1 MPLTKI
7 VCTLGPATESPD
19 ILRGMIRAGMTVAR
33 LNFSHG
39 TAENKRQTA
48 ALVRRLAAEEGC
60 YVALMGDLQGPK
72 IRVGALPPAGVWLV
86 EGAEIVLT
94 ADAVQNPLT
103 EIPFPHADI
112 IPDVRPGNQILLDDG
127 ALELEV
133 LTVASTSLHCRV
145 RVGGL
150 LTSNKGV
157 NLPGAPLKI
166 PALTEKD
173 KQDALLALE
182 LALDYLALS
191 FVRRAADVIA
201 LEDYLNAHTCAPEE
215 RRAGENPHHTPGIV
229 AKIEKPE
236 ALNDLEAIIRAAD
249 AVMVAR
255 GDLGVETSPE
265 QVPLAQKEIIHLCN
279 RLGKPVITATQMLQ
293 SMIDNP
299 RPTRA
304 EASDVANA
312 ILDGSDA
319 VMLSGETSVGKY
331 PVEAVRMMAKIA
343 ESAENSPYFPYN
355 QLLDME
361 KEATD
366 APDVVNRADT
376 GNRADT
382 VIISSA
388 ISRATVA
395 LAEAAHASAIITSTE
410 SGRTARMV
418 ARHRP
423 HMALLGITP
432 FETTARRLQL
442 VWGVVPAVVVPFD
455 DTDEM
460 IQVMV
465 YGAVTQKYASVGSH
479 VVLTAGIPFTFH
491 GVTNMVK
498 IHTVQMEDIRPSNV

>member
-7 VCTLGPATESPD
+7 VCTLGPATESPEV
-19 ILRGMIRAGMTVAR
+19 LRGMIRAGMTVAR

-39 TAENKRQTA
+39 SAENKRQTA
-48 ALVRRLAAEEGC
+48 ALVRRIAVEEGR

-72 IRVGALPPAGVWLV
+72 IRVGALPPEGVRLV
-86 EGAEIVLT
+86 EGTEITLT
-94 ADAVQNPLT
+94 ADPVQDPLT
-103 EIPFPHADI
+103 EIPFPHAEI
-112 IPDVRPGNQILLDDG
+112 IPDVQPGNQILLDDG
-127 ALELEV
+127 ALELEALAV
-133 LTVASTSLHCRV
+133 FPTHLRCRV

-182 LALDYLALS
+182 LELDYLALS
-191 FVRRAADVIA
+191 FVRRADDVRV

-215 RRAGENPHHTPGIV
+215 RRTGENPHHTPGIV

-236 ALNDLEAIIRAAD
+236 ALTDLEAIACASD

-279 RLGKPVITATQMLQ
+279 RLGRPVITATQMLQ
-293 SMIDNP
+293 SMIDSP

-343 ESAENSPYFPYN
+343 ESVEGSPHFPYN

-361 KEATD
+361 QEAVD
-366 APDVVNRADT
+366 APDAARTDT
-376 GNRADT
+376 G
-382 VIISSA
+382 IISNA
-388 ISRATVA
+388 ISRATVT
-395 LAEAAHASAIITSTE
+395 LAEAARATAILTSTE

-423 HMALLGITP
+423 RMALLGITP
-432 FETTARRLQL
+432 FEATARRLQL
-442 VWGVVPAVVVPFD
+442 VWGVIPTVVVPFN

-460 IQVMV
+460 IQTMV
-465 YGAVTQKYASVGSH
+465 YGAVTRKYASVGSH

-498 IHTVQMEDIRPSNV
+498 VHTVQAEDVRSSGA

>member
-7 VCTLGPATESPD
+7 VCTLGPATESPKV
-19 ILRGMIRAGMTVAR
+19 LRGMIRAGMTVAR

-39 TAENKRQTA
+39 SAENKRQTA
-48 ALVRRLAAEEGC
+48 TLVRRIAAEEGR

-72 IRVGALPPAGVWLV
+72 IRVGTLPPEGIWLV
-86 EGAEIVLT
+86 EGTEITLT
-94 ADAVQNPLT
+94 ADPVQDPLT
-103 EIPFPHADI
+103 EIPFPHADL
-112 IPDVRPGNQILLDDG
+112 IPDIRPGNQILLDDG
-127 ALELEV
+127 TLELEALAV
-133 LTVASTSLHCRV
+133 FPTYLHCRV
-145 RVGGL
+145 HVGGR

-166 PALTEKD
+166 PALTAKD
-173 KQDALLALE
+173 RQDALLALE
-182 LALDYLALS
+182 LGLDYLALS
-191 FVRRAADVIA
+191 FVRRADDVLA
-201 LEDYLNAHTCAPEE
+201 LEDYLNAHADTPDE
-215 RRAGENPHHTPGIV
+215 RQAGENPHYTPGIV

-236 ALNDLEAIIRAAD
+236 ALGDLEAIAQAAD

-255 GDLGVETSPE
+255 GDLGVETRPE
-265 QVPLAQKEIIHLCN
+265 QVPLVQKEIIHLCN
-279 RLGKPVITATQMLQ
+279 RLGRPVITATQMLQ

-331 PVEAVRMMAKIA
+331 PVESVRMMAKIA
-343 ESAENSPYFPYN
+343 ESAEGSPYFPYN

-361 KEATD
+361 KEAAD
-366 APDVVNRADT
+366 APNPIV
-376 GNRADT
+376 
-382 VIISSA
+382 ISSA

-395 LAEAAHASAIITSTE
+395 LAEAAHATAIITSTE

-432 FETTARRLQL
+432 FEATARRLQL
-442 VWGVVPAVVVPFD
+442 VWGVTPAVVIPFN

-460 IQVMV
+460 IQTMV
-465 YGAVTQKYASVGSH
+465 YGAVTQKYASVGSN

-491 GVTNMVK
+491 GVTNMIKV
-498 IHTVQMEDIRPSNV
+498 HTVRAEDVRPSDAKDLSGT

>member
-7 VCTLGPATESPD
+7 VCTLGPATESPEV
-19 ILRGMIRAGMTVAR
+19 LRGMIRAGMTVAR

-48 ALVRRLAAEEGC
+48 ALVRRIAAEEGR

-72 IRVGALPPAGVWLV
+72 IRVGALPPEGVWLT
-86 EGAEIVLT
+86 EGSEITLT
-94 ADAVQNPLT
+94 ADPVQDPLT

-127 ALELEV
+127 ALELEALAV
-133 LTVASTSLHCRV
+133 TPTRLRCRV

-173 KQDALLALE
+173 KQDALVALE
-182 LALDYLALS
+182 LKLDYLALS
-191 FVRRAADVIA
+191 FVRRADDVRL
-201 LEDYLNAHTCAPEE
+201 LEDYLNAHCSVPEK
-215 RRAGENPHHTPGIV
+215 RRAGENPHHVPGII

-236 ALNDLEAIIRAAD
+236 ALDDLDAIVRAAD

-265 QVPLAQKEIIHLCN
+265 QVPLAQKKIIHLCN
-279 RLGKPVITATQMLQ
+279 HLGKPVITATQMLQ
-293 SMIDNP
+293 SMIENP

-343 ESAENSPYFPYN
+343 ESAEGSPYFPYN
-355 QLLDME
+355 QLLDIE
-361 KEATD
+361 QEAID
-366 APDVVNRADT
+366 APDTARADT
-376 GNRADT
+376 S
-382 VIISSA
+382 IISNA

-395 LAEAAHASAIITSTE
+395 LAEAARATAIITSTE

-432 FETTARRLQL
+432 FEATARRLQL
-442 VWGVVPAVVVPFD
+442 VWGVVPAVVAPFD
-455 DTDEM
+455 NTDEM
-460 IQVMV
+460 IQIMV
-465 YGAVTQKYASVGSH
+465 HSAVTQKCAAIGSH
-479 VVLTAGIPFTFH
+479 IVLTAGIPFTFH
-491 GVTNMVK
+491 GVTNMIK
-498 IHTVQMEDIRPSNV
+498 IHTVRAEDLDPASA

>member
-1 MPLTKI
+1 MAGRKETAMPLTKI
-7 VCTLGPATESPD
+7 VCTLGPATESSE

-39 TAENKRQTA
+39 TVENKRQTA
-48 ALVRRLAAEEGC
+48 ALVRRIAAEEGR

-72 IRVGALPPAGVWLV
+72 IRVGTLPSEGVQLV
-86 EGAEIVLT
+86 EDTEITLT
-94 ADAVQNPLT
+94 ADLVQDPLT

-112 IPDVRPGNQILLDDG
+112 IPDVHPGNHILLDDG

-133 LTVASTSLHCRV
+133 LAVFPTHLRCRV
-145 RVGGL
+145 CVGGPL
-150 LTSNKGV
+150 SSHKGV

-173 KQDALLALE
+173 KQDALVALE
-182 LALDYLALS
+182 LELDYLALS
-191 FVRRAADVIA
+191 FVRRAADVRA
-201 LEDYLNAHTCAPEE
+201 LEDYLNAHANAPEE
-215 RRAGENPHHTPGIV
+215 RRAGENPHRIPGIV

-236 ALNDLEAIIRAAD
+236 ALDDLDAIIRAAD

-255 GDLGVETSPE
+255 GDLGVETCPE
-265 QVPLAQKEIIHLCN
+265 QVPLAQKKIIHLCN
-279 RLGKPVITATQMLQ
+279 HLGKPVITATQMLQ

-312 ILDGSDA
+312 IFDGSDA

-331 PVEAVRMMAKIA
+331 PVEAVHMMAKIA
-343 ESAENSPYFPYN
+343 ESAEGSPYFPYN
-355 QLLDME
+355 QLLDIQ
-361 KEATD
+361 KEAAD
-366 APDVVNRADT
+366 APDA
-376 GNRADT
+376 

-388 ISRATVA
+388 ISQATVG
-395 LAEAAHASAIITSTE
+395 LAEAAGATAIITSTE

-442 VWGVVPAVVVPFD
+442 VWGVAPAVVAPFD

-460 IQVMV
+460 IKTMV
-465 YGAVTQKYASVGSH
+465 NGAVAHEYASVGSH

-498 IHTVQMEDIRPSNV
+498 IHTVRAEDIRPSSA

>member
-7 VCTLGPATESPD
+7 VCTLGPATESPEV
-19 ILRGMIRAGMTVAR
+19 LRGMIRAGMTVAR

-39 TAENKRQTA
+39 SAENKRQTA
-48 ALVRRLAAEEGC
+48 ALVRRITAEEGRH
-60 YVALMGDLQGPK
+60 VALMGDLQGPK
-72 IRVGALPPAGVWLV
+72 IRVGTLPPEGVWLV
-86 EGAEIVLT
+86 EGTEITLT
-94 ADAVQNPLT
+94 ADPVQDPLT

-127 ALELEV
+127 TLELEV
-133 LTVASTSLHCRV
+133 LAITLTRLHCRV
-145 RVGGL
+145 HVGGL

-166 PALTEKD
+166 PALTAKD

-182 LALDYLALS
+182 LGLDYLALS
-191 FVRRAADVIA
+191 FVRRADDVLA
-201 LEDYLNAHTCAPEE
+201 LEDYLNAHADTPDE
-215 RRAGENPHHTPGIV
+215 RQAGENPHYTPGIV

-236 ALNDLEAIIRAAD
+236 ALGDLEAIAQAAD

-255 GDLGVETSPE
+255 GDLGVETRPE
-265 QVPLAQKEIIHLCN
+265 QVPLVQKEIIHLCN

-331 PVEAVRMMAKIA
+331 PVESVRMMTKIA
-343 ESAENSPYFPYN
+343 ESAEGSPYFPYN

-361 KEATD
+361 KEAAE
-366 APDVVNRADT
+366 APNA
-376 GNRADT
+376 

-395 LAEAAHASAIITSTE
+395 LAEAAHATAIITSTE

-423 HMALLGITP
+423 QTTLLGITP

-442 VWGVVPAVVVPFD
+442 VWGVTPAVVIPFN

-460 IQVMV
+460 IQTMV
-465 YGAVTQKYASVGSH
+465 YGAVTQKYASVGSN

-491 GVTNMVK
+491 GVTNMIKV
-498 IHTVQMEDIRPSNV
+498 HTVRPEDVHPQDGKGPLGA

>member
-7 VCTLGPATESPD
+7 VCTLGPATESPE

-39 TAENKRQTA
+39 AAENKRQTA
-48 ALVRRLAAEEGC
+48 ALVRRIAAEEGC

-72 IRVGALPPAGVWLV
+72 IRVGTLPPEGVRLV
-86 EGAEIVLT
+86 EGTEITLT
-94 ADAVQNPLT
+94 VDPVQNPLT

-127 ALELEV
+127 ALELAV
-133 LTVASTSLHCRV
+133 LAVAPTRLRCRV

-182 LALDYLALS
+182 LRLDYLALS
-191 FVRRAADVIA
+191 FVRRAEDVIE
-201 LEDYLNAHTCAPEE
+201 LENYLNTHANAPEE
-215 RRAGENPHHTPGIV
+215 RQAGENPHRTPGIV

-236 ALNDLEAIIRAAD
+236 ALGDLEAIARAAD

-255 GDLGVETSPE
+255 GDLGVETCPE

-279 RLGKPVITATQMLQ
+279 HLGKPVITATQMLQ

-343 ESAENSPYFPYN
+343 ESAEGSPYFPYN

-361 KEATD
+361 KEAAD
-366 APDVVNRADT
+366 AP
-376 GNRADT
+376 DT

-395 LAEAAHASAIITSTE
+395 LAEAARAAAIITSTE
-410 SGRTARMV
+410 SGRTARLV

-432 FETTARRLQL
+432 FDSTARRLQL
-442 VWGVVPAVVVPFD
+442 VWGVVPAVVAPFD

-460 IQVMV
+460 IQIMV
-465 YGAVTQKYASVGSH
+465 YGAVTQKYATVGSH

-498 IHTVQMEDIRPSNV
+498 IHTVRAEDIRPSGA

>member
-7 VCTLGPATESPD
+7 VCTLGPATEAPEV
-19 ILRGMIRAGMTVAR
+19 LRGMIRAGMTVAR

-48 ALVRRLAAEEGC
+48 ALVRRIAAEEGR

-72 IRVGALPPAGVWLV
+72 IRVGDVPPEGVWLT
-86 EGAEIVLT
+86 EGAEITLT
-94 ADAVQNPLT
+94 ADPVQDPLV

-112 IPDVRPGNQILLDDG
+112 IPDVRPGDHILLDDG
-127 ALELEV
+127 ALELAV
-133 LTVASTSLHCRV
+133 LAVTPARLRCRV
-145 RVGGL
+145 VVGGL
-150 LTSNKGV
+150 LTSHKGV

-182 LALDYLALS
+182 LHLDYLALS
-191 FVRRAADVIA
+191 FVRRAADIVA
-201 LEDYLNAHTCAPEE
+201 LEDYLNAHADAPAE
-215 RRAGENPHHTPGIV
+215 RRVGAEPHHIPGIV

-236 ALNDLEAIIRAAD
+236 ALGDLEAITRAAD

-265 QVPLAQKEIIHLCN
+265 RVPLAQKEIIHLCN

-293 SMIDNP
+293 SMIENP

-319 VMLSGETSVGKY
+319 VMLSGETAVGKY
-331 PVEAVRMMAKIA
+331 PVASVQMMAKIA
-343 ESAENSPYFPYN
+343 ESMEGSPYFPYN
-355 QLLDME
+355 HLLDME
-361 KEATD
+361 KEAAD
-366 APDVVNRADT
+366 APDAI
-376 GNRADT
+376 
-382 VIISSA
+382 IISSA

-395 LAEAAHASAIITSTE
+395 LAEAAHAAAILTSTE
-410 SGRTARMV
+410 SGRTARLV

-423 HMALLGITP
+423 QMALLGITP
-432 FETTARRLQL
+432 FASTARRLQL
-442 VWGVVPAVVVPFD
+442 VWGVIPAVVTPFS

-460 IQVMV
+460 IQIMV
-465 YGAVTQKYASVGSH
+465 QAAVTRAYAGVGNN
-479 VVLTAGIPFTFH
+479 VILTAGIPFTFH

-498 IHTVQMEDIRPSNV
+498 VHTVRAEDVRPSGA

>member
-7 VCTLGPATESPD
+7 VCTLGPATESPEV
-19 ILRGMIRAGMTVAR
+19 LRGMIRAGMTVAR

-39 TAENKRQTA
+39 TAENKSQTA
-48 ALVRRLAAEEGC
+48 ALVRRIAAEEGR

-72 IRVGALPPAGVWLV
+72 IRVGTLPPAGVWLT
-86 EGAEIVLT
+86 EGTEITLT
-94 ADAVQNPLT
+94 ADPVQDPLT

-112 IPDVRPGNQILLDDG
+112 IPDIRPGNQILLDDG
-127 ALELEV
+127 ALELEALAV
-133 LTVASTSLHCRV
+133 FPTHLRCRV

-182 LALDYLALS
+182 LELDYLALS
-191 FVRRAADVIA
+191 FVRRADDVRV
-201 LEDYLNAHTCAPEE
+201 LEDYLNAHSGAPEA
-215 RRAGENPHHTPGIV
+215 RRAGENPHRVPGII

-236 ALNDLEAIIRAAD
+236 ALDDLDAIVRAAD

-255 GDLGVETSPE
+255 GDLGVETCPE

-279 RLGKPVITATQMLQ
+279 HLGKPVITATQMLQ

-343 ESAENSPYFPYN
+343 ESAEGSPYFPYN
-355 QLLDME
+355 QLLEIE
-361 KEATD
+361 KEAID
-366 APDVVNRADT
+366 APDTARADTARADT
-376 GNRADT
+376 G
-382 VIISSA
+382 IISNA

-395 LAEAAHASAIITSTE
+395 LAEAARAAAIITSTE

-432 FETTARRLQL
+432 FESTARRLQL
-442 VWGVVPAVVVPFD
+442 VWGVVPAVVAPFG

-460 IQVMV
+460 IQIMV
-465 YGAVTQKYASVGSH
+465 YGAVTQKYATVGSH

-491 GVTNMVK
+491 GVTNMIK
-498 IHTVQMEDIRPSNV
+498 IHTVRAEDIHSSGA

>member
-7 VCTLGPATESPD
+7 VCTLGPATESPE

-39 TAENKRQTA
+39 SAENKRQTA
-48 ALVRRLAAEEGC
+48 ALVRRIAAEEGR

-72 IRVGALPPAGVWLV
+72 IRVGILPSEGVQLV

-94 ADAVQNPLT
+94 ADPVQDPRT

-112 IPDVRPGNQILLDDG
+112 IPDVRPGNPILLDDG
-127 ALELEV
+127 ALELEALAV
-133 LTVASTSLHCRV
+133 FPTHVRCRV

-166 PALTEKD
+166 PAFTEKD

-182 LALDYLALS
+182 LKLDYLALS
-191 FVRRAADVIA
+191 FVRRATDIIA
-201 LEDYLNAHTCAPEE
+201 LEDYLTAHACIPKE
-215 RRAGENPHHTPGIV
+215 RRAGENPHYVPGIV

-236 ALNDLEAIIRAAD
+236 ALDDLEAIVRASD

-255 GDLGVETSPE
+255 GDLGVETCPE

-293 SMIDNP
+293 SMIENP

-343 ESAENSPYFPYN
+343 ESAEGSPYFPYN
-355 QLLDME
+355 QLLDLH
-361 KEATD
+361 KEAAD
-366 APDVVNRADT
+366 APDP
-376 GNRADT
+376 
-382 VIISSA
+382 VIISGA

-395 LAEAAHASAIITSTE
+395 LAEAARAAAIITSTE

-442 VWGVVPAVVVPFD
+442 VWGVVPAVVAPFD
-455 DTDEM
+455 NTDAM
-460 IQVMV
+460 IQIMV
-465 YGAVTQKYASVGSH
+465 YNAVAQKCAAIGSH
-479 VVLTAGIPFTFH
+479 IVLTAGIPFTFH
-491 GVTNMVK
+491 GVTNMIK
-498 IHTVQMEDIRPSNV
+498 IHTVRAEDVNSAGV

>member
-7 VCTLGPATESPD
+7 VCTLGPATESPE

-39 TAENKRQTA
+39 TAENKRETA
-48 ALVRRLAAEEGC
+48 ALVRRIADEEGS

-72 IRVGALPPAGVWLV
+72 IRVGTLPPEGIWLV
-86 EGAEIVLT
+86 EDTEITLT
-94 ADAVQNPLT
+94 ADPVQDPLT

-133 LTVASTSLHCRV
+133 LTVAQTRLHCRV

-157 NLPGAPLKI
+157 NLPGTSLKI

-182 LALDYLALS
+182 LELDYLALS
-191 FVRRAADVIA
+191 FVRRADDVTA
-201 LEDYLNAHTCAPEE
+201 LEDYLNAHTYAPEE
-215 RRAGENPHHTPGIV
+215 RRAGENPHHVPGIV

-236 ALNDLEAIIRAAD
+236 ALGDLEAITRAAD

-255 GDLGVETSPE
+255 GDLGVETLPE
-265 QVPLAQKEIIHLCN
+265 QVPLAQKEIIRLCN
-279 RLGKPVITATQMLQ
+279 RLAKPVITATQMLQ

-343 ESAENSPYFPYN
+343 ESVEGSLYFPYN
-355 QLLDME
+355 QLLDMQ
-361 KEATD
+361 KEAAD
-366 APDVVNRADT
+366 AP
-376 GNRADT
+376 DT

-388 ISRATVA
+388 ISKATVS
-395 LAEAAHASAIITSTE
+395 LAEAAHATAILTSTE

-432 FETTARRLQL
+432 FEATARRLQL
-442 VWGVVPAVVVPFD
+442 VWGVIPAVVVPFN

-460 IQVMV
+460 IQTMV
-465 YGAVTQKYASVGSH
+465 YGAVTQKYASVGSN

-498 IHTVQMEDIRPSNV
+498 VHTVQAEDIRPSGA

>member
-7 VCTLGPATESPD
+7 VCTLGPATESPEV
-19 ILRGMIRAGMTVAR
+19 LRGMIRAGMTVAR

-48 ALVRRLAAEEGC
+48 ALVRRVAAEEGC
-60 YVALMGDLQGPK
+60 YVALLGDLQGPK
-72 IRVGALPPAGVWLV
+72 IRVGALPPEGIRLV
-86 EGAEIVLT
+86 EGAEITLT
-94 ADAVQNPLT
+94 ADPAQDLLT

-133 LTVASTSLHCRV
+133 LTVTPTRLRCRV

-182 LALDYLALS
+182 LELDYLALS
-191 FVRRAADVIA
+191 FVRRADDVRV
-201 LEDYLNAHTCAPEE
+201 LEDYLNAHACAPEA
-215 RRAGENPHHTPGIV
+215 RQAGENPHHTPGIV

-236 ALNDLEAIIRAAD
+236 ALNDLAAIARAAD

-255 GDLGVETSPE
+255 GDLGVETCPE

-293 SMIDNP
+293 SMIGNP

-331 PVEAVRMMAKIA
+331 PVEAVQMMARIA
-343 ESAENSPYFPYN
+343 ESVEGSPHFPYN
-355 QLLDME
+355 QLLDMA
-361 KEATD
+361 KEAID
-366 APDVVNRADT
+366 APDTARADT
-376 GNRADT
+376 GL
-382 VIISSA
+382 ISSA

-395 LAEAAHASAIITSTE
+395 LAEAAHAAAIITSTE

-432 FETTARRLQL
+432 FEATARRLQL
-442 VWGVVPAVVVPFD
+442 VWGVVPAVVAPFN

-460 IQVMV
+460 IQIMV
-465 YGAVTQKYASVGSH
+465 YGAVTQKYATVGSH

-498 IHTVQMEDIRPSNV
+498 IHTVRAEDIRPARA

>member
-7 VCTLGPATESPD
+7 VCTLGPATESPEV
-19 ILRGMIRAGMTVAR
+19 LRGMIRAGMTVAR

-39 TAENKRQTA
+39 SADNKRQTA
-48 ALVRRLAAEEGC
+48 ALVRRIAAEEGC

-72 IRVGALPPAGVWLV
+72 IRVGTLPPEGIWLV
-86 EGAEIVLT
+86 EDAEITLT
-94 ADAVQNPLT
+94 TDPVQNPLT

-112 IPDVRPGNQILLDDG
+112 IPDVRPGNHILLDDG

-133 LTVASTSLHCRV
+133 LTVSPTRLRCRV
-145 RVGGL
+145 HVGGL

-182 LALDYLALS
+182 LGLDYLALS
-191 FVRRAADVIA
+191 FVRRADDVIE
-201 LEDYLNAHTCAPEE
+201 LENYLNAHANAPEE
-215 RRAGENPHHTPGIV
+215 RRAGENPHYIPGIV

-236 ALNDLEAIIRAAD
+236 ALGDLEAITRAAD

-255 GDLGVETSPE
+255 GDLGVETLPE
-265 QVPLAQKEIIHLCN
+265 QVPLAQKEIIRLCN
-279 RLGKPVITATQMLQ
+279 RLSKPVITATQMLQ

-331 PVEAVRMMAKIA
+331 PVESVRMMAKIA
-343 ESAENSPYFPYN
+343 ESVEGSPHFPYN

-361 KEATD
+361 KEAVD
-366 APDVVNRADT
+366 AP
-376 GNRADT
+376 DT

-388 ISRATVA
+388 ISRATVS
-395 LAEAAHASAIITSTE
+395 LAEAAHATAIITSTE

-432 FETTARRLQL
+432 FEATARRLQL
-442 VWGVVPAVVVPFD
+442 VWGVVPAVVAPFN

-460 IQVMV
+460 IQIMV
-465 YGAVTQKYASVGSH
+465 YGAVAQKYASVGSH

-498 IHTVQMEDIRPSNV
+498 VHTVRAEDIRPSGA

>member
-7 VCTLGPATESPD
+7 VCTLGPATTPPE

-39 TAENKRQTA
+39 TAASKRQDA
-48 ALVRRLAAEEGC
+48 ALVRRIAAEENC

-72 IRVGALPPAGVWLV
+72 IRVGTLPTEGVWLV
-86 EGAEIVLT
+86 EDTEIVLT
-94 ADAVQNPLT
+94 ADRVQDPLT
-103 EIPFPHADI
+103 EIPFPHAHI
-112 IPDVRPGNQILLDDG
+112 IPDVHPGNQILLDDG

-133 LTVASTSLHCRV
+133 LAVASTRLHCRV

-150 LTSNKGV
+150 LTSHKGV
-157 NLPGAPLKI
+157 NLPGAHLKI

-182 LALDYLALS
+182 LELDYLALS
-191 FVRRAADVIA
+191 FVRRAADIIA
-201 LEDYLNAHTCAPEE
+201 LEDYLNAHAYIPKK
-215 RRAGENPHHTPGIV
+215 RRAGENPHHVPGIV

-236 ALNDLEAIIRAAD
+236 ALDDLDAIVHAAD

-255 GDLGVETSPE
+255 GDLGVETCPE
-265 QVPLAQKEIIHLCN
+265 QVPLAQKKIIHLCN

-331 PVEAVRMMAKIA
+331 PVEAVRIMARIA
-343 ESAENSPYFPYN
+343 ESTEGSPYFPYN
-355 QLLDME
+355 QLLDIH

-366 APDVVNRADT
+366 APDPIDRVDT
-376 GNRADT
+376 G
-382 VIISSA
+382 IISSA

-395 LAEAAHASAIITSTE
+395 LAEAARATAIITSTE

-432 FETTARRLQL
+432 FEATARRLQL
-442 VWGVVPAVVVPFD
+442 VWGVVPAVVAPFD

-460 IQVMV
+460 IQIMV
-465 YGAVTQKYASVGSH
+465 YGAVAQQYASVGSH

-491 GVTNMVK
+491 GVTNMIKV
-498 IHTVQMEDIRPSNV
+498 HTVQAEDVSTTDA